1 MLATYN
7 EGSYREENLMAQ
19 MIANVTIVVRDY
31 DEAIA
36 YYTGALDF
44 RLVEDTPL
52 SPEKRFVLV
61 APQGEGSTRL
71 LLAKAANAEQASRI
85 GNQTGGRV
93 FLFLHTTD
101 FWNDYSKMRERGVK
115 FIEEPRREEYGTVVV
130 FEDLYGNRWDLVERL
145 NLVPGG

>member
-1 MLATYN
+1 
-7 EGSYREENLMAQ
+7 MAQ
-19 MIANVTIVVRDY
+19 MIANITIVVREY

-36 YYTGALDF
+36 YYTGSLGF

-52 SPEKRFVLV
+52 SPEKRWVLV
-61 APQGEGSTRL
+61 APEGETGTRL
-71 LLAKAANAEQASRI
+71 LLAKAANGEQTSRI

-115 FIEEPRREEYGTVVV
+115 FIEEPRHEEYGTVVV
-130 FEDLYGNRWDLVERL
+130 FEDLYGNKWDLVERSHI
-145 NLVPGG
+145 